1 MNLVGQPIA
10 LSRTPS
16 KLVAWPPA
24 IGEHTEGVLKE
35 FGFKASEI
43 ATLRKANAI

>member
-1 MNLVGQPIA
+1 LT

-16 KLVAWPPA
+16 RLVARPPEL
-24 IGEHTEGVLKE
+24 GEHTEAVLKE

-43 ATLRKANAI
+43 AQLRKANAI